1 MSIEKAKKTAKVGK
15 TLRHMQVLSLLFKK
29 YFDSPKKIKPSKLL
43 DGRDVMEALGLAPSP
58 KVGEILEA
66 VALAQVE
73 GKVTDRAGALA
84 FIRRHFSSCA
94 AEGAVQK

>member
-1 MSIEKAKKTAKVGK
+1 MV
-15 TLRHMQVLSLLFKK
+15 RLSLLFKK

-43 DGRDVMEALGLAPSP
+43 DGRDVMKALGLAPSP

-73 GKVTDRAGALA
+73 GKVADRAGALA
-84 FIRRHFSSCA
+84 FIRRHFGSAA
-94 AEGAVQK
+94 AEGAVKK